1 MVASWQEL
9 KQSIRNNAARACLL
23 RETWV
28 RPSIDPG
35 NTTAVIDTF
44 IPLSLSIQVFE
55 DAFEDAVEEHDE
67 PKEQSSSSS
76 NNKKIKN
83 PISKR
88 LSSMRDKRKHR
99 QKQRELQRK
108 EDENTATG
116 NENSADTECA
126 PIPMAEAIEEA
137 KLSVD
142 LFLSNKF
149 EDAKN
154 VVEPL

>member
-1 MVASWQEL
+1 
-9 KQSIRNNAARACLL
+9 
-23 RETWV
+23 
-28 RPSIDPG
+28 
-35 NTTAVIDTF
+35 
-44 IPLSLSIQVFE
+44 
-55 DAFEDAVEEHDE
+55 
-67 PKEQSSSSS
+67 
-76 NNKKIKN
+76 
-83 PISKR
+83 
-88 LSSMRDKRKHR
+88 MRDKRKHR

-108 EDENTATG
+108 EAEEKSAAATASDNPG
-116 NENSADTECA
+116 GGGDDS

>member
-1 MVASWQEL
+1 MRESACSRGRGCAR
-9 KQSIRNNAARACLL
+9 QSGLGG
-23 RETWV
+23 
-28 RPSIDPG
+28 D
-35 NTTAVIDTF
+35 TTVIDTF
-44 IPLSLSIQVFE
+44 IPLLPMIQVFE

-67 PKEQSSSSS
+67 PKKEQSSGNSS
-76 NNKKIKN
+76 NGSGKKFKM

-108 EDENTATG
+108 EDEKAAG
-116 NENSADTECA
+116 NNEDPAAHPECA
-126 PIPMAEAIEEA
+126 SVPMAEGIEEA

>member
-1 MVASWQEL
+1 MRESACSRGRGCAR
-9 KQSIRNNAARACLL
+9 QSGLGG
-23 RETWV
+23 
-28 RPSIDPG
+28 D
-35 NTTAVIDTF
+35 TTVIDTF
-44 IPLSLSIQVFE
+44 IPLLPIQVFE

-67 PKEQSSSSS
+67 PKKEQSSGNSS
-76 NNKKIKN
+76 NGSGKKFKM

-108 EDENTATG
+108 EDEKAAG
-116 NENSADTECA
+116 NEDPAAHPECA
-126 PIPMAEAIEEA
+126 SVPMAEGIEEA

>member
-1 MVASWQEL
+1 M
-9 KQSIRNNAARACLL
+9 
-23 RETWV
+23 
-28 RPSIDPG
+28 
-35 NTTAVIDTF
+35 
-44 IPLSLSIQVFE
+44 FE

-67 PKEQSSSSS
+67 PKKEQSSGSG
-76 NNKKIKN
+76 KKFKM

-108 EDENTATG
+108 EDEKAAG
-116 NENSADTECA
+116 NEDPAAHPESA

>member
-1 MVASWQEL
+1 
-9 KQSIRNNAARACLL
+9 
-23 RETWV
+23 
-28 RPSIDPG
+28 
-35 NTTAVIDTF
+35 
-44 IPLSLSIQVFE
+44 
-55 DAFEDAVEEHDE
+55 
-67 PKEQSSSSS
+67 
-76 NNKKIKN
+76 
-83 PISKR
+83 
-88 LSSMRDKRKHR
+88 MRDKRKHR

-108 EDENTATG
+108 EDEKAADNTA
-116 NENSADTECA
+116 EAECA

>member
-1 MVASWQEL
+1 
-9 KQSIRNNAARACLL
+9 
-23 RETWV
+23 
-28 RPSIDPG
+28 
-35 NTTAVIDTF
+35 
-44 IPLSLSIQVFE
+44 
-55 DAFEDAVEEHDE
+55 
-67 PKEQSSSSS
+67 
-76 NNKKIKN
+76 
-83 PISKR
+83 
-88 LSSMRDKRKHR
+88 MRDKRKNR

-108 EDENTATG
+108 EDEKADG
-116 NENSADTECA
+116 NESPADPASST

>member
-1 MVASWQEL
+1 MRESACSRGRGCAR
-9 KQSIRNNAARACLL
+9 QSGLGG
-23 RETWV
+23 
-28 RPSIDPG
+28 D
-35 NTTAVIDTF
+35 TTVIDTF
-44 IPLSLSIQVFE
+44 IPLLPIQVFE

-67 PKEQSSSSS
+67 PKKEQSSG
-76 NNKKIKN
+76 KKFKM

-108 EDENTATG
+108 EDEKAAG
-116 NENSADTECA
+116 NEDPVAHPECA
-126 PIPMAEAIEEA
+126 SVPMAEGIEEA

>member
-1 MVASWQEL
+1 MIHSF
-9 KQSIRNNAARACLL
+9 
-23 RETWV
+23 
-28 RPSIDPG
+28 PS
-35 NTTAVIDTF
+35 
-44 IPLSLSIQVFE
+44 QVFE
-55 DAFEDAVEEHDE
+55 DAFEDAVEEQHVE
-67 PKEQSSSSS
+67 PKEQTNINSSGA
-76 NNKKIKN
+76 KKSKN
-83 PISKR
+83 PLSKR

-108 EDENTATG
+108 EDEKAAG
-116 NENSADTECA
+116 NENPAAAECA